1 MSTWVSALIVLFF
14 ILVGGF
20 FAAAEIALVSLREA
34 QVKRIAETKGRRG
47 KLLKEL
53 HDHPNRF
60 LASVQVGVTVAGF
73 IGAGFGASSLTP
85 VLSPVLDLIF
95 PKSVVS
101 VIAFIL
107 ITLFIAYFSLV
118 LGELVP
124 KRLALQNSESWALV
138 AAYPIDILARISRP
152 FIWLLSHS
160 TNLIVRLLGGDPSAS
175 RQELS
180 GEDLRD
186 LVAGHEELSENER
199 ALIDDVFEADDREI
213 KEVMTPRTE
222 VEFLDAESTIPDAA
236 LVVEKLP
243 HTKYPVINK
252 TADEVVGFVHVRQL
266 LSLEARKSSKQLRDI
281 AIAVESIPGT
291 TSVLSALAQMRKGN
305 QHLLIVA
312 DEYGGT
318 AGIVTLDDLVEELI
332 GDIRHEDDEP
342 ESEVSE
348 LDFHGEVEVDG
359 LMNLDDFADS
369 THIHL
374 PEGPYETVA
383 GFVIAKL
390 GTLPAVG
397 KSVIAEQCVFEILSM
412 DVRRISRVRVSRIE
426 PGTSNHG
433 GQ

>member
-107 ITLFIAYFSLV
+107 ITLFISYFSLV

-124 KRLALQNSESWALV
+124 KRLALQNSESWALF
-138 AAYPIDILARISRP
+138 AAYPIDILARLSRP

-222 VEFLDAESTIPDAA
+222 VEFLDAESTIPEAA

>member
-95 PKSVVS
+95 PESVVS

-332 GDIRHEDDEP
+332 GDIRHEGDEP

-390 GTLPAVG
+390 GSLPAVG

-426 PGTSNHG
+426 PSIK
-433 GQ
+433 

>member
-266 LSLEARKSSKQLRDI
+266 LSLEARKSSKQLREI

-332 GDIRHEDDEP
+332 GDIRLEDDEP

-390 GTLPAVG
+390 GSLPAVG

>member
-107 ITLFIAYFSLV
+107 ITLFISYFSLV

-124 KRLALQNSESWALV
+124 KRLALQNSESWALF
-138 AAYPIDILARISRP
+138 AAYPIDILARLSRP

-160 TNLIVRLLGGDPSAS
+160 TNLIVRLLGGDPSAN

-222 VEFLDAESTIPDAA
+222 VEFLDAESTIPEAA

-369 THIHL
+369 THIYL

-390 GTLPAVG
+390 GTLPSVG

>member
-1 MSTWVSALIVLFF
+1 MSPWLSVLVVLLF
-14 ILVGGF
+14 ILIGGF
-20 FAAAEIALVSLREA
+20 IAAAEIALVSLREA

-53 HDHPNRF
+53 HDQPNRF

-85 VLSPVLDLIF
+85 VLSPVLDLVF
-95 PKSVVS
+95 PQSVVS
-101 VIAFIL
+101 IIAFVL
-107 ITLFIAYFSLV
+107 ITLFISYFSLV

-124 KRLALQNSESWALV
+124 KRLALQNSESWAIF
-138 AAYPIDILARISRP
+138 AAYPIEILARISRP

-180 GEDLRD
+180 GDDLRD
-186 LVAGHEELSENER
+186 LVAGHEELSDNER

-222 VEFLDAESTIPDAA
+222 VEFLDAESTIPEAA
-236 LVVEKLP
+236 LVVEKLA

-266 LSLEARKSSKQLRDI
+266 LSLEARKSIKQLRDI

-332 GDIRHEDDEP
+332 GDIRHEDDAP

-374 PEGPYETVA
+374 PQGPYETVA
-383 GFVIAKL
+383 GFVISKL
-390 GTLPAVG
+390 GTVPAVG

-426 PGTSNHG
+426 PESSKHG

>member
-1 MSTWVSALIVLFF
+1 MSTWVSALIVLLF

-20 FAAAEIALVSLREA
+20 FAAAEIALVSLRES
-34 QVKRIAETKGRRG
+34 QVKRIAESKGRRG
-47 KLLKEL
+47 KLLKDL

-85 VLSPVLDLIF
+85 VLSPVLDKFF
-95 PKSVVS
+95 PESFVS

-118 LGELVP
+118 FGELVP
-124 KRLALQNSESWALV
+124 KRLALQNSESWALF
-138 AAYPIDILARISRP
+138 AAYPIDFLARITRP
-152 FIWLLSHS
+152 LIWLLSRS
-160 TNLIVRLLGGDPSAS
+160 TNIIVKLLGGDPGAS
-175 RQELS
+175 RQELT

-186 LVAGHEELSENER
+186 LVAGHEELSDNER

-213 KEVMTPRTE
+213 REVMTPRTE
-222 VEFLDAESTIPDAA
+222 VEFLDADSTIPEAA

-243 HTKYPVINK
+243 HTKYPVMNK

-266 LSLEARKSSKQLRDI
+266 LSLEARKSNKQLRDI

-342 ESEVSE
+342 ENEVSD
-348 LDFHGEVEVDG
+348 LDFHGEVEVEG

-383 GFVIAKL
+383 GFVISKL
-390 GTLPAVG
+390 GTLPAIG
-397 KSVIAEQCVFEILSM
+397 KSIIAEQCVFEILSM
-412 DVRRISRVRVSRIE
+412 DVRRISRVKVSRIE
-426 PGTSNHG
+426 P
-433 GQ
+433 

>member
-107 ITLFIAYFSLV
+107 ITLFISYFSLV

-397 KSVIAEQCVFEILSM
+397 KRVIAEQCVFEILSM

>member
-1 MSTWVSALIVLFF
+1 
-14 ILVGGF
+14 
-20 FAAAEIALVSLREA
+20 
-34 QVKRIAETKGRRG
+34 
-47 KLLKEL
+47 
-53 HDHPNRF
+53 
-60 LASVQVGVTVAGF
+60 VTVAGF

-85 VLSPVLDLIF
+85 VLSPVLDLVF
-95 PKSVVS
+95 PQSVVS
-101 VIAFIL
+101 IIAFVL
-107 ITLFIAYFSLV
+107 ITLFISYFSLV

-124 KRLALQNSESWALV
+124 KRLALQNSESWAIF
-138 AAYPIDILARISRP
+138 AAYPIEILARISRP

-180 GEDLRD
+180 GDDLRD
-186 LVAGHEELSENER
+186 LVAGHEELSDNER

-222 VEFLDAESTIPDAA
+222 VEFLDAESTIPEAA
-236 LVVEKLP
+236 LVVEKLA

-266 LSLEARKSSKQLRDI
+266 LSLEARKSIKQLRDI

-332 GDIRHEDDEP
+332 GDIRHEGDEP

-383 GFVIAKL
+383 GFIIAKL
-390 GTLPAVG
+390 GTLPGVG

-426 PGTSNHG
+426 PGTSKHG

>member
-47 KLLKEL
+47 NLLKEL

-160 TNLIVRLLGGDPSAS
+160 TNLIVRSLGGDPSAS

-266 LSLEARKSSKQLRDI
+266 LSLEARKSSKQLREI

>member
-95 PKSVVS
+95 PESVVS

-390 GTLPAVG
+390 GSLPAVG

>member
-1 MSTWVSALIVLFF
+1 MSPWLSVLVVLFF
-14 ILVGGF
+14 ILIGGF

-53 HDHPNRF
+53 HDQPNRF

-101 VIAFIL
+101 IIAFVL
-107 ITLFIAYFSLV
+107 ITLFISYFSLV

-124 KRLALQNSESWALV
+124 KRLALQNSESWAIF
-138 AAYPIDILARISRP
+138 AAYPIEILARISRP

-180 GEDLRD
+180 GDDLRD
-186 LVAGHEELSENER
+186 LVAGHEELSDNER

-222 VEFLDAESTIPDAA
+222 VEFLDAESTIPEAA
-236 LVVEKLP
+236 LVVEKLA

-332 GDIRHEDDEP
+332 GDIRHEGDEP

-383 GFVIAKL
+383 GFIIAKL
-390 GTLPAVG
+390 GTLPGVG

-426 PGTSNHG
+426 PGTSKHG

>member
-85 VLSPVLDLIF
+85 VLSPVLDLIL

-266 LSLEARKSSKQLRDI
+266 LSLEARKSSKQLREI

>member
-318 AGIVTLDDLVEELI
+318 AGIVALDDLVEELI

-390 GTLPAVG
+390 GSLPAVG

>member
-85 VLSPVLDLIF
+85 VLSPVLDLIL

-390 GTLPAVG
+390 GSLPAVG

>member
-390 GTLPAVG
+390 GSLPAVG

-426 PGTSNHG
+426 PSIK
-433 GQ
+433 

>member
-73 IGAGFGASSLTP
+73 IGAGFGASRLTP

-95 PKSVVS
+95 PESVVS

-390 GTLPAVG
+390 GSLPAVG

>member
-332 GDIRHEDDEP
+332 GDIRHEGDEP

-390 GTLPAVG
+390 GSLPDVG

>member
-1 MSTWVSALIVLFF
+1 MSTWVSALIVLVF
-14 ILVGGF
+14 ILIGGF
-20 FAAAEIALVSLREA
+20 FAAAEIALVSLRES
-34 QVKRIAETKGRRG
+34 QVNRIAETKGRRG
-47 KLLKEL
+47 KLLKDL
-53 HDHPNRF
+53 HEHPNRF

-85 VLSPVLDLIF
+85 VLSPVLDLF
-95 PKSVVS
+95 LPKQIVS
-101 VIAFIL
+101 FIAFIL

-118 LGELVP
+118 FGELVP
-124 KRLALQNSESWALV
+124 KRLALQNSEQWALIAV
-138 AAYPIDILARISRP
+138 YPIDLLARISRP
-152 FIWLLSHS
+152 FIWLLSRS
-160 TNLIVRLLGGDPSAS
+160 TNIILKLLGVDPQAS
-175 RQELS
+175 RQELT

-186 LVAGHEELSENER
+186 LVAGHGELSDNER

-222 VEFLDAESTIPDAA
+222 VEFLDADSTIPEAA
-236 LVVEKLP
+236 LIVEKLP
-243 HTKYPVINK
+243 HTKYPVMNK

-266 LSLEARKSSKQLRDI
+266 LSLEARKSSKQLGEI
-281 AIAVESIPGT
+281 AIAVDSIPGT
-291 TSVLSALAQMRKGN
+291 TSVLSALAQMRNGN

-332 GDIRHEDDEP
+332 GDIRHQDEEP
-342 ESEVSE
+342 EHEVNE
-348 LDFHGEVEVDG
+348 LDFHGEIEVEG
-359 LMNLDDFADS
+359 LMNLNDFADE

-390 GTLPAVG
+390 GTLPNVG
-397 KSVIAEQCVFEILSM
+397 KSVIAEQCKFEIIAM
-412 DVRRISRVRVSRIE
+412 DIRRIARVRVSRIE
-426 PGTSNHG
+426 PSNAKHG

>member
-1 MSTWVSALIVLFF
+1 MSPWLSVLVVLLF
-14 ILVGGF
+14 ILIGGF

-53 HDHPNRF
+53 HDQPNRF

-85 VLSPVLDLIF
+85 VLSPVLDLVF
-95 PKSVVS
+95 PQSVVS
-101 VIAFIL
+101 IIAFVL
-107 ITLFIAYFSLV
+107 ITLFISYFSLV

-124 KRLALQNSESWALV
+124 KRLALQNSESWAIF
-138 AAYPIDILARISRP
+138 AAYPIEILARISRP

-180 GEDLRD
+180 GDDLRD
-186 LVAGHEELSENER
+186 LVAGHEELSDNER

-222 VEFLDAESTIPDAA
+222 VEFLDAESTIPEAA
-236 LVVEKLP
+236 LVVEKLA

-266 LSLEARKSSKQLRDI
+266 LSLEARKSIKQLRDI

-332 GDIRHEDDEP
+332 GDIRHEGDEP

-383 GFVIAKL
+383 GFIIAKL
-390 GTLPAVG
+390 GTLPGVG

-426 PGTSNHG
+426 PGTSKHG

>member
-95 PKSVVS
+95 PESVVS

-199 ALIDDVFEADDREI
+199 ALIDDVFEADDSEI

-390 GTLPAVG
+390 GSLPAVG

>member
-1 MSTWVSALIVLFF
+1 MEIIIIIGLILLNGIFSMSEMSVVASKKYKLEKAKKKGKSGANVALSLSEKPTYFLSTVQIGITLIGILLGIFSGDKLTEDLTRF
-14 ILVGGF
+14 IAEFSSL
-20 FAAAEIALVSLREA
+20 AYYAEEIA
-34 QVKRIAETKGRRG
+34 
-47 KLLKEL
+47 
-53 HDHPNRF
+53 
-60 LASVQVGVTVAGF
+60 VGT
-73 IGAGFGASSLTP
+73 I
-85 VLSPVLDLIF
+85 
-95 PKSVVS
+95 VV
-101 VIAFIL
+101 L
-107 ITLFIAYFSLV
+107 ITYFSIV

-124 KRLALQNSESWALV
+124 KRLALQNSESWALF
-138 AAYPIDILARISRP
+138 AAYPIDFLARITRP
-152 FIWLLSHS
+152 FIWLLSRS

-186 LVAGHEELSENER
+186 LVAGHEELSDNER

-252 TADEVVGFVHVRQL
+252 TADEIVGFVHVRQL

-291 TSVLSALAQMRKGN
+291 TSVLSALAQMRNGN

-369 THIHL
+369 THIYL
-374 PEGPYETVA
+374 PKGPYETVA
-383 GFVIAKL
+383 GFVISKL

-397 KSVIAEQCVFEILSM
+397 KSVIAEQCEFEILSM
-412 DVRRISRVRVSRIE
+412 TGMI
-426 PGTSNHG
+426 
-433 GQ
+433 

>member
-107 ITLFIAYFSLV
+107 ITLFISYFSLV

-124 KRLALQNSESWALV
+124 KRLALQNSESWALF
-138 AAYPIDILARISRP
+138 AAYPIDILARLSRP

-160 TNLIVRLLGGDPSAS
+160 TNLIVRLLGGDPSAN

-222 VEFLDAESTIPDAA
+222 VEFLDAESTIPEAA

-390 GTLPAVG
+390 GTLPSVG

>member
-390 GTLPAVG
+390 GSLPAVG

>member
-266 LSLEARKSSKQLRDI
+266 LSLEARKSSKQLREI

-332 GDIRHEDDEP
+332 GDIRHEGDEP

-390 GTLPAVG
+390 GSLPAVG

>member
-73 IGAGFGASSLTP
+73 IGAGFGASRLTP
-85 VLSPVLDLIF
+85 VLSPVLDLIL

-390 GTLPAVG
+390 GSLPAVG

>member
-332 GDIRHEDDEP
+332 GDIRHEGDEP

-390 GTLPAVG
+390 GSLPAVG

-426 PGTSNHG
+426 PGTSKHG

>member
-1 MSTWVSALIVLFF
+1 MSPWLSVLVVLLF
-14 ILVGGF
+14 ILIGGF

-53 HDHPNRF
+53 HDQPNRF

-85 VLSPVLDLIF
+85 VLSPVLDLVF
-95 PKSVVS
+95 PQSVVS
-101 VIAFIL
+101 IIAFVL
-107 ITLFIAYFSLV
+107 ITLFISYFSLV

-124 KRLALQNSESWALV
+124 KRLALQNSESWAIF
-138 AAYPIDILARISRP
+138 AAYPIEILARISRP

-180 GEDLRD
+180 GDDLRD
-186 LVAGHEELSENER
+186 LVAGHEELSDNER

-222 VEFLDAESTIPDAA
+222 VEFLDAESTIPEAA
-236 LVVEKLP
+236 LVVEKLA

-266 LSLEARKSSKQLRDI
+266 LSLEARKSIKQLRDI

-332 GDIRHEDDEP
+332 GDIRHEGDEP

-369 THIHL
+369 TISTFLKAHMKPWQVLLL
-374 PEGPYETVA
+374 PNLEP
-383 GFVIAKL
+383 F
-390 GTLPAVG
+390 
-397 KSVIAEQCVFEILSM
+397 
-412 DVRRISRVRVSRIE
+412 RV
-426 PGTSNHG
+426 
-433 GQ
+433 

>member
-332 GDIRHEDDEP
+332 GDIRHEGYEP

-390 GTLPAVG
+390 GSLPAVG

>member
-1 MSTWVSALIVLFF
+1 MSTWVSALIVLAF

-20 FAAAEIALVSLREA
+20 FAAAEIALVSLRES

-85 VLSPVLDLIF
+85 VLSPILDLVF
-95 PKSVVS
+95 PESFVS

-124 KRLALQNSESWALV
+124 KRLALQNSESWALF
-138 AAYPIDILARISRP
+138 AAYPIDFLARITRP
-152 FIWLLSHS
+152 FIWLLGRS

-186 LVAGHEELSENER
+186 LVAGHEELSDNER

-243 HTKYPVINK
+243 HTKYPVMNK

-291 TSVLSALAQMRKGN
+291 TSVLSALAQMRNGN

-374 PEGPYETVA
+374 TQGPYETVA
-383 GFVIAKL
+383 GFVISKL

-397 KSVIAEQCVFEILSM
+397 KSVIAEQCEFEILSM

-426 PGTSNHG
+426 PESSNHG

>member
-160 TNLIVRLLGGDPSAS
+160 TNLIVRLLGGDPSAN

-222 VEFLDAESTIPDAA
+222 VEFLDAESTIPEAA

-266 LSLEARKSSKQLRDI
+266 LSLEARKSSKQLREI

-369 THIHL
+369 THIYL

-426 PGTSNHG
+426 PSIK
-433 GQ
+433 

>member
-1 MSTWVSALIVLFF
+1 MSPWLSVLIVLFF
-14 ILVGGF
+14 ILIGGF

-53 HDHPNRF
+53 HDQPNRF

-85 VLSPVLDLIF
+85 VLSPVLDLVF
-95 PKSVVS
+95 PQSVVS
-101 VIAFIL
+101 IIAFVL
-107 ITLFIAYFSLV
+107 ITLFISYFSLV

-124 KRLALQNSESWALV
+124 KRLALQNSESWAIF
-138 AAYPIDILARISRP
+138 AAYPIEILARISRP

-180 GEDLRD
+180 GDDLRD
-186 LVAGHEELSENER
+186 LVAGHEELSDNER

-222 VEFLDAESTIPDAA
+222 VEFLDAESTIPEAA
-236 LVVEKLP
+236 LVVEKLA

-332 GDIRHEDDEP
+332 GDIRHEGDEP
-342 ESEVSE
+342 ESDVSE

-383 GFVIAKL
+383 GFIIAKL
-390 GTLPAVG
+390 GTLPGVG

-426 PGTSNHG
+426 PGTSKHG

>member
-1 MSTWVSALIVLFF
+1 MSPWLSVLVVLLF
-14 ILVGGF
+14 ILIGGF

-53 HDHPNRF
+53 HDQPNRF

-85 VLSPVLDLIF
+85 VLSPVLDLVF
-95 PKSVVS
+95 PQSVVS
-101 VIAFIL
+101 IIAFVL
-107 ITLFIAYFSLV
+107 ITLFISYFSLV

-124 KRLALQNSESWALV
+124 KRLALQNSESWAIF
-138 AAYPIDILARISRP
+138 AAYPIEILARISRP

-180 GEDLRD
+180 GDDLRD
-186 LVAGHEELSENER
+186 LVAGHEELSDNER

-222 VEFLDAESTIPDAA
+222 VEFLDAESTIPEAA
-236 LVVEKLP
+236 LVVEKLA

-266 LSLEARKSSKQLRDI
+266 LSLEARKSIKQLRDI

-332 GDIRHEDDEP
+332 GDIRHEGDEP

-383 GFVIAKL
+383 GFIIAKL
-390 GTLPAVG
+390 GTLPGVG

>member
-107 ITLFIAYFSLV
+107 ITLFISYFSLV

-124 KRLALQNSESWALV
+124 KRLALQNSESWALF
-138 AAYPIDILARISRP
+138 AAYPIDILARLSRP

-160 TNLIVRLLGGDPSAS
+160 TNLIVRLLGGDPSAN

-222 VEFLDAESTIPDAA
+222 VEFLDAESTIPEAA

-291 TSVLSALAQMRKGN
+291 TSVLSALEQMRKGN

-390 GTLPAVG
+390 GTLPSVG

>member
-1 MSTWVSALIVLFF
+1 MSPWLSVLVVLLF
-14 ILVGGF
+14 ILIGGF

-53 HDHPNRF
+53 HDQPNRF

-85 VLSPVLDLIF
+85 VLSPVLDLVF
-95 PKSVVS
+95 PQSVVS
-101 VIAFIL
+101 IIAFVL
-107 ITLFIAYFSLV
+107 ITLFISYFSLV

-124 KRLALQNSESWALV
+124 KRLALQNSESWAIF
-138 AAYPIDILARISRP
+138 AAYPIEILARISRP

-160 TNLIVRLLGGDPSAS
+160 TNLIGRLLGGDPSAS

-180 GEDLRD
+180 GDDLRD
-186 LVAGHEELSENER
+186 LVAGHEELSDNER

-222 VEFLDAESTIPDAA
+222 VEFLDAESTIPEAA
-236 LVVEKLP
+236 LVVEKLA

-266 LSLEARKSSKQLRDI
+266 LSLEARKSIKQLRDI

-332 GDIRHEDDEP
+332 GDIRHEGDEP

-383 GFVIAKL
+383 GFIIAKL
-390 GTLPAVG
+390 GTLPGVG

-426 PGTSNHG
+426 PGTSKHG

>member
-124 KRLALQNSESWALV
+124 KRLALQNSESWALF
-138 AAYPIDILARISRP
+138 AAYPIDILARLSRP

-266 LSLEARKSSKQLRDI
+266 LSLEARKSSKQLREI

-390 GTLPAVG
+390 GTLPSVG

>member
-332 GDIRHEDDEP
+332 GDIRHEGDEP

-390 GTLPAVG
+390 GSLPAVG

>member
-124 KRLALQNSESWALV
+124 QRLALQNSESWALV

-390 GTLPAVG
+390 GSLRLVHAL
-397 KSVIAEQCVFEILSM
+397 I
-412 DVRRISRVRVSRIE
+412 
-426 PGTSNHG
+426 NHR
-433 GQ
+433 